1 MAVQVQLRRGS
12 ETDIASFKGA
22 QGEIVMDTTNNRLIL
37 CDGTTQGGVPLAKL
51 SEVGQEPLAATQIIA
66 QSPHGAA
73 MTFEVMEEMI
83 ALSGNSNQSTIAIPA
98 RAIVFAVS
106 VLVVTG
112 ITGATHFN
120 VDATLSPNGAAGA
133 RAASLAPILASPPDR
148 IIPVLSV
155 RRLGTIHRR
164 SRLRRKEALL
174 PLAPFVSPSTACC
187 VAYPRLETA
196 YRFLS
201 AH

>member
-120 VDATLSPNGAAGA
+120 VDATLSPNGAAGGTGGQFGA
-133 RAASLAPILASPPDR
+133 DLSIAAGSNNSGIIGPTAWYNSSTITLTAQGGSFTAGAVRLAIHCMLCGVPAS
-148 IIPVLSV
+148 
-155 RRLGTIHRR
+155 
-164 SRLRRKEALL
+164 
-174 PLAPFVSPSTACC
+174 
-187 VAYPRLETA
+187 
-196 YRFLS
+196 
-201 AH
+201 